1 MYAIVEDNNITQYIN
16 NPKSL
21 VIGDVRYPAKI
32 FQLWSK
38 SELNAIGIYE
48 IVNDLTNYKDNN
60 FYINTNEQYNFADN
74 QVTKSWGTATARRLN
89 DENAV
94 DDNGDPILDQDGVQ
108 LINYGL
114 KTEKK
119 KIVKQQASGLLEKTD
134 WHNHK
139 ALDDDGNQVINYGLK
154 TEKKRIVKDQAS
166 GLLAP
171 TDWYIVKSTE
181 VADYDVPDNILSF
194 RADVRSKSNQ
204 METQIDACTTVDE
217 LKALYEYT
225 TQEDGTQTRPLAEF
239 PKEI

>member
-16 NPKSL
+16 NPKSV

-32 FQLWSK
+32 FELWSQ
-38 SELNAIGIYE
+38 SEKEAIGIYE
-48 IVNDLTNYKDNN
+48 IIVDKTNYKDPAYYNN
-60 FYINTNEQYNFADN
+60 ANSTYTFVDG
-74 QVTKSWGTATARRLN
+74 QVTESWGTATPKRLN

-94 DDNGDPILDQDGVQ
+94 DENGEPVLDDDGVQ

-119 KIVKQQASGLLEKTD
+119 RIVKQ
-134 WHNHK
+134 
-139 ALDDDGNQVINYGLK
+139 
-154 TEKKRIVKDQAS
+154 QAS

-171 TDWYIVKSTE
+171 TDWYVVKATE
-181 VADYDVPDNILSF
+181 VADYDIPANILSF
-194 RADVRSKSNQ
+194 RADVRAKSNE
-204 METQIDACTTVDE
+204 METQIDACTNVDE